1 MECTQYNKCKYI
13 WTNTKPIDHGGMKVD
28 WSIYHGFANEHK
40 TTVRKSRNPGN

>member
-1 MECTQYNKCKYI
+1 
-13 WTNTKPIDHGGMKVD
+13 MKVD